1 MICLEISLNQKL
13 MYFAGV
19 ENAIMLSPTL
29 SSFVGDEYP
38 ACIDVS
44 GMCDLPDER
53 RAHIYWG
60 EPTFLHA
67 GDVVRIAMVESASP
81 TPPAKVEATDS
92 AEYVEEQRQFEEFER
107 TYLPPDAPAVRR
119 WPAVQFLCKVNGE
132 HRTTVTLAP
141 GEEHILCSLLWNQWH
156 PNKCEVYI
164 RSFVGATRQDD
175 DRQTEWLRVNLSLN
189 ESLEVEVRGA

>member
-13 MYFAGV
+13 MWCAGV
-19 ENAIMLSPTL
+19 ENANMLSPTL

-53 RAHIYWG
+53 SAHVYWG

-81 TPPAKVEATDS
+81 TLPSEVKATDS

-107 TYLPPDAPAVRR
+107 TYLPPDTPAIRR
-119 WPAVQFLCKVNGE
+119 WSAVQFLCNVNGE

-141 GEEHILCSLLWNQWH
+141 DEEHILCTLLWNQWH
-156 PNKCEVYI
+156 PDQCQVYV
-164 RSFVGATRQDD
+164 RSFGGATRRGDN
-175 DRQTEWLRVNLSLN
+175 RQTEWLRVNLTLS
-189 ESLEVEVRGA
+189 ESFEVEIRGV